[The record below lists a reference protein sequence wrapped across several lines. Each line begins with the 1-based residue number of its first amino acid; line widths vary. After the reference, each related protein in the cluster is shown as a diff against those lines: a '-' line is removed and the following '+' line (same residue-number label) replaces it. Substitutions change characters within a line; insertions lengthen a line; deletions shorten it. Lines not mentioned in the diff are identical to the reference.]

1 MTAIENIVLII
12 ALLAMGVGVA
22 VALTIGFVY
31 YLETNDD

>member
-12 ALLAMGVGVA
+12 ALLAMGVGVTI
-22 VALTIGFVY
+22 ALTIGFVY